1 MTKKQVIDLVE
12 KELQAFSL
20 AVHHPD
26 NSESVIFHKDA
37 FNENELFLLGAAVKY
52 AGYFDKNVTIVSK
65 NEKYDTRTN

>member
-37 FNENELFLLGAAVKY
+37 FNENELFLLGAAL
-52 AGYFDKNVTIVSK
+52 S
-65 NEKYDTRTN
+65 